1 MSAVINIVLIEVYI
15 YIYIYVICALIN
27 YEITIGIMAVDA
39 YIITC
44 STLKYIMCNLVICLI
59 FMSPCVKTVVVC
71 VYKLLT
77 HSLVVYMHVQRSDNG
92 DGGKQ

>member
-1 MSAVINIVLIEVYI
+1 
-15 YIYIYVICALIN
+15 
-27 YEITIGIMAVDA
+27 MAVDA

-59 FMSPCVKTVVVC
+59 FMLSPCVKAVVVC